1 MSKSNCSSRKRYVY
15 HPEHISKHTYL
26 IHVPGYSSDEC
37 KVLREIGSKYP
48 KSRPTKDRDNYPAT
62 KNKYKTA
69 RENAIVNHAVNEII
83 L

>member
-37 KVLREIGSKYP
+37 KVLGEIGSKYP
-48 KSRPTKDRDNYPAT
+48 KSRPTKDRENYPAT
-62 KNKYKTA
+62 KNKYIRQQEKMLLL
-69 RENAIVNHAVNEII
+69 RMQ
-83 L
+83 